1 MPPSDPRLC
10 PDLERALPADSAVFT
25 GYRKTRE
32 PWEAEFGDGG
42 WHPVEARAWWLDRH
56 RRQVVQIE
64 WSIKGESWG
73 GTYLYDPRKMRP
85 AVDGV
90 WQPTQA

>member
-10 PDLERALPADSAVFT
+10 PVLERALPADSAVFT

-42 WHPVEARAWWLDRH
+42 WHRVEARAWWLDRDG
-56 RRQVVQIE
+56 RWVVQAE
-64 WSIKGESWG
+64 WSAAG
-73 GTYLYDPRKMRP
+73 GRWTETYRYDPQRMRP

-90 WQPTQA
+90 WVPPL